1 MPLEIFFNVLICCDE
16 RSEVMRRCLSLVPF
30 LKYKLGKQA
39 FERRDCVALSA
50 NIFKNEIQ
58 ITREHQLTAQLLTR
72 NH

>member
-1 MPLEIFFNVLICCDE
+1 
-16 RSEVMRRCLSLVPF
+16 VPF

-39 FERRDCVALSA
+39 SERSNCVALSA